1 MQPEHATRQQ
11 AARPNRSQA
20 NQRLIAEG
28 IRKAY
33 PVNPHLPL
41 RLRQLVDELEEK
53 LNARREN
60 AA

>member
-1 MQPEHATRQQ
+1 MQPEHATR
-11 AARPNRSQA
+11 PTRSQV

-33 PVNPHLPL
+33 PVNPHLPQ
-41 RLRQLVDELEEK
+41 RLQRLVDELEEK
-53 LNARREN
+53 LNARRET